1 MSESDFKEEYLKA
14 FGESLKKI
22 RIESAKKSLR
32 MFAYE
37 ADIPCAT
44 LSRLEHGTRIP
55 NIITLKNWSICDLIR
70 EIENNIPDNIKNSEL

>member
-44 LSRLEHGTRIP
+44 LS
-55 NIITLKNWSICDLIR
+55 
-70 EIENNIPDNIKNSEL
+70 